1 MHSQT
6 GVRKLRLSFA
16 VNGPGTSLT
25 QEDSNEN
32 QVWAERIAQCYSY
45 SALLRCCVLGSIL
58 STTHT
63 YTTHTHT
70 QWGEKKV
77 RLRNCPGVKFRAW
90 MLSSGRQCCCSKG
103 RKGQVGNRA
112 GESTQPGQK
121 CRSGVRVSRVQG
133 GCIQDKGTLQP
144 DLVKQTRPTDFRTDQ
159 GGWKGL
165 PTTQLPNFQS
175 VYKGCYCVCL
185 WKIKSHSP
193 IHLNQPLW

>member
-6 GVRKLRLSFA
+6 GVSKLHLSFA

-25 QEDSNEN
+25 QEDGNVN
-32 QVWAERIAQCYSY
+32 QVWAARIAQCYSY
-45 SALLRCCVLGSIL
+45 SALLRCCVLASIL
-58 STTHT
+58 STTQT

-77 RLRNCPGVKFRAW
+77 RLRNCPGVKFRPR

-112 GESTQPGQK
+112 GESTQPGQN

-133 GCIQDKGTLQP
+133 GCIEDKALYSLILLNKQSPLTSRLTRGTGKDSPLH
-144 DLVKQTRPTDFRTDQ
+144 
-159 GGWKGL
+159 
-165 PTTQLPNFQS
+165 S
-175 VYKGCYCVCL
+175 
-185 WKIKSHSP
+185 SP
-193 IHLNQPLW
+193 IFSQFTKAVTVSASGRSSLIAPST